1 MNLVFF
7 RDAIN
12 HLSRIIRVLRQ
23 ARGNSL
29 QIGLGGSGR
38 ASLTK
43 LATSIRGF
51 NIFSIEITKN
61 YRDLQWKEDLKK
73 VLKMAGAKAKPGEGV
88 VFLFSD
94 T

>member
-43 LATSIRGF
+43 LASSIRGYSL
-51 NIFSIEITKN
+51 FSIEITKN
-61 YRDLQWKEDLKK
+61 YRDIQWKEDLKK
-73 VLKMAGAKAKPGEGV
+73 STQNGWGQIQTWRRSSFP
-88 VFLFSD
+88 FQ
-94 T
+94 